1 MASALVLR
9 IKFPQ
14 TYPIIYKTVR
24 IDSNMSVKDAVPYI
38 AESVHVPY
46 SADIGL
52 FLPDDKMW
60 LDDSKTLSEYSQLT
74 AEGLEYIEFKSRND
88 KSGGSSGG
96 GGGGCCTLL

>member
-1 MASALVLR
+1 MATALVLR

-24 IDSNMSVKDAVPYI
+24 IDSTMTVKAAVPYI

-46 SADIGL
+46 TPDIGL
-52 FLPDDKMW
+52 FLPDDRMW
-60 LDDSKTLSEYSQLT
+60 LDDSKTLNEYQQLT

-88 KSGGSSGG
+88 KTDSGSGG
-96 GGGGCCTLL
+96 GSCCIVM